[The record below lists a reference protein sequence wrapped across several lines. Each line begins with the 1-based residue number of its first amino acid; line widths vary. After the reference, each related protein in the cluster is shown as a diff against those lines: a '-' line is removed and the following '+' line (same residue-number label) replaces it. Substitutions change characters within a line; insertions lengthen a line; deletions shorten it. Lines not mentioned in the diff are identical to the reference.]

1 MGSGKTTVGEE
12 LARRLR
18 RPFFDSDRQIQAIH
32 GVTARE
38 LASLH
43 GVERLHQEEV
53 EALRGALSTP
63 RPAVV
68 AAAASVA
75 DRPDLGE
82 ILAGARVVL
91 LTGDPLTLA
100 QRARHGGHRRPIP
113 LDEFAGLCA
122 RRAERLGA
130 LADFVVDVTRQ
141 GADRV
146 VEEILSRLR
155 SP

>member
-53 EALRGALSTP
+53 EALRGPCP
-63 RPAVV
+63 RTARRRR
-68 AAAASVA
+68 AAASVA